1 MNAAFGSA
9 RALTHREHGRLIAL
23 LALVLAPLLRSLP
36 LVTCSVFGVLLLWRT
51 GLWVRRAPLPN
62 KWLLGVTGAAVLGIT
77 LVLALRTGGNIGRD
91 LSVAVLGAFLVLK
104 LMESHTVRNGI
115 LVTQLCCFLL
125 LSQTLFDQPPWMAA
139 TLLASVGLLLHHWM
153 VLLHPQAPARLS
165 VAGVLLR
172 LVMTGLP
179 CAAVLFLLF
188 PRLDHPLWRLPQGAD
203 VATSGLTDRMAP
215 GSIGQLI
222 LSDDLA
228 FRADFNGVPPPSGA
242 RYWRGIVLWRFD
254 GQAWTASSFRQRAE
268 PASVPNSAGVSD
280 SGGVPDSANA
290 RPGAGRLV
298 DYSITLEPTRQRWL
312 FALDRGVSIDARD
325 GLRRSIDA
333 EFLSAQP
340 LDERIRY
347 HARSRLPGPGT
358 GDEEALDPLTQQLAL
373 ALPPGNP
380 QARALA
386 AQWAGLAPAERVASA
401 LKLFRDAP
409 FAYTLEPEPLRG
421 EQIDDFLFRTRRGFC
436 EHYAGSFVFLMRA
449 AGVPARVVVGY
460 QGGED
465 NAVSG
470 DLIVRQSDAHAWA
483 EVWLRG
489 RGWVRVDPTA
499 AVAPQRVERGLA
511 GAVPASEF
519 RSRRVQEPAW
529 LRSVRWGLDGL
540 ISGWNRWV
548 LGYDRARQAR
558 LFAWLGLE
566 AADPRAVLWGVSA
579 LFLLAALP
587 LLWQQRR
594 PRPDPVQAQWQR
606 VCDRLA
612 RHGCVRG
619 AAEGPMAY
627 AERAAARF
635 PQAADA
641 LRRVAA
647 GYVALRYGRDDGDAQ
662 ARAQRL
668 AQWRKDIAAL
678 RVSG

>member
-1 MNAAFGSA
+1 MNAVFGSA
-9 RALTHREHGRLIAL
+9 RALTHREHGWLIAL
-23 LALVLAPLLRSLP
+23 LALVLAPMLRSLP
-36 LVTCSVFGVLLLWRT
+36 LVTCGVFGVLLFWRT
-51 GLWVRRAPLPN
+51 WLWVRRAPLPN
-62 KWLLGVTGAAVLGIT
+62 KWLLGVTGVAVLGIT
-77 LVLALRTGGNIGRD
+77 LALALRIGGNIGRD
-91 LSVAVLGAFLVLK
+91 LSVTVLGAFLVLK

-139 TLLASVGLLLHHWM
+139 TLLVSAALLLYHWM
-153 VLLHPQAPARLS
+153 LLLHPQARTRLS
-165 VAGVLLR
+165 VARVLLR
-172 LVMTGLP
+172 LAVMGLP

-188 PRLDHPLWRLPQGAD
+188 PRLDHPLWRLPQSTD
-203 VATSGLTDRMAP
+203 TATSGLTDHMAP
-215 GSIGQLI
+215 GSIGRLI

-228 FRADFNGVPPPSGA
+228 FRVDFNGAPPPPEA

-254 GQAWTASSFRQRAE
+254 GQAWTASSFRQQAAPR
-268 PASVPNSAGVSD
+268 
-280 SGGVPDSANA
+280 GVPDSANVQ
-290 RPGAGRLV
+290 RDAGPLV
-298 DYSITLEPTRQRWL
+298 DYSITLEPTLQRWL
-312 FALDRGVSIDARD
+312 FVLDRGVSIDARD

-340 LDERIRY
+340 LEQRIRY
-347 HARSRLPGPGT
+347 HARSRLPGPDA
-358 GDEEALDPLTQQLAL
+358 GDDAQALDRLTQQSAL
-373 ALPPGNP
+373 LLPPGNP

-401 LKLFRDAP
+401 LKLFRGAP
-409 FAYTLEPEPLRG
+409 FAYTLEPEPLQG
-421 EQIDDFLFRTRRGFC
+421 EQIDDFLFRTHRGFC

-460 QGGED
+460 QGGEV

-483 EVWLRG
+483 EVWLQG

-519 RSRRVQEPAW
+519 RSRRVEEPAW
-529 LRSVRWGLDGL
+529 LRSMRWGLDGL

-558 LFAWLGLE
+558 LFEWLGLD

-619 AAEGPMAY
+619 AAEGPVAY
-627 AERAAARF
+627 AERAAVRF

-641 LRRVAA
+641 LRRIAA

-668 AQWRKDIAAL
+668 TQWRRDIGAL
-678 RVSG
+678 RVPG

>member
-1 MNAAFGSA
+1 MNVTFGSA
-9 RALTHREHGRLIAL
+9 RALTHREHGWLLAL
-23 LALVLAPLLRSLP
+23 LALVLAPLLRGLP

-51 GLWVRRAPLPN
+51 WLWVRRAPLPN
-62 KWLLGVTGAAVLGIT
+62 KWLLGMIGVAVLGIT
-77 LVLALRTGGNIGRD
+77 LALRTGGNIGRD

-139 TLLASVGLLLHHWM
+139 TLVASATLLLYHWM
-153 VLLHPQAPARLS
+153 LLLHPQARTRLS
-165 VAGVLLR
+165 VARTLLR
-172 LVMTGLP
+172 LVLTGLP
-179 CAAVLFLLF
+179 CAAMLFLLF
-188 PRLDHPLWRLPQGAD
+188 PRLDHPLWRLPQRTET
-203 VATSGLTDRMAP
+203 ATSGLTDRMAP

-228 FRADFNGVPPPSGA
+228 FRADFNGAPPPPEA

-254 GQAWTASSFRQRAE
+254 GQAWTASAFRQRAE
-268 PASVPNSAGVSD
+268 PAGVPNSAD
-280 SGGVPDSANA
+280 AQHD
-290 RPGAGRLV
+290 AGPLV
-298 DYSITLEPTRQRWL
+298 EYNITLEPTRRHWF
-312 FALDRGVSIDARD
+312 FALDRGVSIDALD

-333 EFLSAQP
+333 EFLSVQP
-340 LDERIRY
+340 LDQRIRY
-347 HARSRLPGPGT
+347 HARSRLPGVGASA
-358 GDEEALDPLTQQLAL
+358 DAQALDRLTEQSAL
-373 ALPPGNP
+373 VLPPGNP

-386 AQWAGLAPAERVASA
+386 AQWAGLAPAERVAAA
-401 LKLFRDAP
+401 LKLFSGAP
-409 FAYTLEPEPLRG
+409 FAYTLEPEPLQG

-460 QGGED
+460 QGGEV

-470 DLIVRQSDAHAWA
+470 DIIVRQSDAHAWA
-483 EVWLRG
+483 EVWLQG

-499 AVAPQRVERGLA
+499 AVAPQRVARGLA

-519 RSRRVQEPAW
+519 RSRRVEEPAW

-558 LFAWLGLE
+558 LFAWLGLD

-594 PRPDPVQAQWQR
+594 PRPDPVLAQWQR

-641 LRRVAA
+641 LRGIAA
-647 GYVALRYGRDDGDAQ
+647 GYVALRYGHDDGDAQ
-662 ARAQRL
+662 ARARRL
-668 AQWRKDIAAL
+668 AQWRKDIGAL
-678 RVSG
+678 RVPG

>member
-1 MNAAFGSA
+1 MNVTFGSA
-9 RALTHREHGRLIAL
+9 RALTHREHGWLLAL
-23 LALVLAPLLRSLP
+23 LALVLAPLLRGLP

-51 GLWVRRAPLPN
+51 WLWVRRAPLPN
-62 KWLLGVTGAAVLGIT
+62 KWLLGMIGVAVLGIT
-77 LVLALRTGGNIGRD
+77 LALALRTGGNIGRD

-139 TLLASVGLLLHHWM
+139 TLVASATLLLYHWM
-153 VLLHPQAPARLS
+153 LLLHPQARTRLS
-165 VAGVLLR
+165 VARTLLR
-172 LVMTGLP
+172 LVLTGLP
-179 CAAVLFLLF
+179 CAAMLFLLF
-188 PRLDHPLWRLPQGAD
+188 PRLDHPLWRLPQSTET
-203 VATSGLTDRMAP
+203 ATSGLTDRMAP

-228 FRADFNGVPPPSGA
+228 FRADFNGVPPPPEA

-254 GQAWTASSFRQRAE
+254 GQAWTASAFRQRAE
-268 PASVPNSAGVSD
+268 PAGVPNSAD
-280 SGGVPDSANA
+280 AQHD
-290 RPGAGRLV
+290 AGPLV
-298 DYSITLEPTRQRWL
+298 EYNITLEPTRRHWF
-312 FALDRGVSIDARD
+312 FALDRGVSIDALD

-333 EFLSAQP
+333 EFLSVQP
-340 LDERIRY
+340 LDQRIRY
-347 HARSRLPGPGT
+347 HARSRLPGVGASA
-358 GDEEALDPLTQQLAL
+358 DAQALDRLTEQSAL
-373 ALPPGNP
+373 VLPPGNP

-386 AQWAGLAPAERVASA
+386 AQWAGLAPAERVAAA
-401 LKLFRDAP
+401 LKLFSGAP
-409 FAYTLEPEPLRG
+409 FAYTLEPEPLQG

-460 QGGED
+460 QGGEV

-470 DLIVRQSDAHAWA
+470 DIIVRQSDAHAWA
-483 EVWLRG
+483 EVWLQG

-499 AVAPQRVERGLA
+499 AVAPQRVARGLA

-519 RSRRVQEPAW
+519 RSRRVEEPAW
-529 LRSVRWGLDGL
+529 LRSVRWGLDSL
-540 ISGWNRWV
+540 VSGWNRWV

-558 LFAWLGLE
+558 LFAWLGLD

-594 PRPDPVQAQWQR
+594 PRPDPVLAQWQR

-641 LRRVAA
+641 LRGIAA
-647 GYVALRYGRDDGDAQ
+647 GYVALRYGHDDGDAQ
-662 ARAQRL
+662 ARARRL
-668 AQWRKDIAAL
+668 AQWRKDIGAL
-678 RVSG
+678 RVPG

>member
-1 MNAAFGSA
+1 MNVTFGSA
-9 RALTHREHGRLIAL
+9 RALTHREHGWLLAL
-23 LALVLAPLLRSLP
+23 LALVLAPLLRGLP

-51 GLWVRRAPLPN
+51 WLWVRRAPLPN
-62 KWLLGVTGAAVLGIT
+62 KWLLGMIGVAVLGIT
-77 LVLALRTGGNIGRD
+77 LALALRTGGNIGRD

-139 TLLASVGLLLHHWM
+139 TLVASATLLLYHWM
-153 VLLHPQAPARLS
+153 LLLHPQARTRLS
-165 VAGVLLR
+165 VARTLLR
-172 LVMTGLP
+172 LVLTGLP

-188 PRLDHPLWRLPQGAD
+188 PRLDHPLWRLPQSTET
-203 VATSGLTDRMAP
+203 ATSGLTDRMAP

-228 FRADFNGVPPPSGA
+228 FRADFNGAPPPPEA

-254 GQAWTASSFRQRAE
+254 GQAWTASAFRQRAE
-268 PASVPNSAGVSD
+268 PAGVPNSAD
-280 SGGVPDSANA
+280 AQHD
-290 RPGAGRLV
+290 AGPLV
-298 DYSITLEPTRQRWL
+298 EYNITLEPTRRHWF
-312 FALDRGVSIDARD
+312 FALDRGVSIDALD

-333 EFLSAQP
+333 EFLSVQP
-340 LDERIRY
+340 LDQRIRY
-347 HARSRLPGPGT
+347 HARSRLPGVGASA
-358 GDEEALDPLTQQLAL
+358 DAQALDRLTEQSAL
-373 ALPPGNP
+373 VLPPGNP

-386 AQWAGLAPAERVASA
+386 AQWAGLAPAERVAAA
-401 LKLFRDAP
+401 LKLFSGAP
-409 FAYTLEPEPLRG
+409 FAYTLEPEPLQG

-460 QGGED
+460 QGGEV

-470 DLIVRQSDAHAWA
+470 DIIVRQSDAHAWA
-483 EVWLRG
+483 EVWLQG

-499 AVAPQRVERGLA
+499 AVAPQRVARGLA

-519 RSRRVQEPAW
+519 RSRRVEEPAW
-529 LRSVRWGLDGL
+529 LRSVRWGLDSL
-540 ISGWNRWV
+540 VSGWNRWV

-558 LFAWLGLE
+558 LFAWLGLD

-594 PRPDPVQAQWQR
+594 PRPDPVLAQWQR

-641 LRRVAA
+641 LRGIAA

-662 ARAQRL
+662 ARARRL
-668 AQWRKDIAAL
+668 AQWRKDIGAL
-678 RVSG
+678 RVPG

>member
-1 MNAAFGSA
+1 MNVTFGSA
-9 RALTHREHGRLIAL
+9 RALTHREHGWLLAL
-23 LALVLAPLLRSLP
+23 LALVLAPLLRGLP

-51 GLWVRRAPLPN
+51 WLWVRRAPLPN
-62 KWLLGVTGAAVLGIT
+62 KWLLGMIGVAVLGIT
-77 LVLALRTGGNIGRD
+77 LALALRTGGNIGRD

-139 TLLASVGLLLHHWM
+139 TLVASATLLLYHWM
-153 VLLHPQAPARLS
+153 LLLHPQARTRLS
-165 VAGVLLR
+165 VARTLLR
-172 LVMTGLP
+172 LVLTGLP
-179 CAAVLFLLF
+179 CAAMLFLLF
-188 PRLDHPLWRLPQGAD
+188 PRLDHPLWRLPQSTET
-203 VATSGLTDRMAP
+203 ATSGLTDRMAP

-228 FRADFNGVPPPSGA
+228 FRADFNGAPPPPEA

-254 GQAWTASSFRQRAE
+254 GQAWTASAFRQRAE
-268 PASVPNSAGVSD
+268 PAGVPNSAD
-280 SGGVPDSANA
+280 AQHD
-290 RPGAGRLV
+290 AGPLV
-298 DYSITLEPTRQRWL
+298 EYNITLEPTRRHWF
-312 FALDRGVSIDARD
+312 FALDRGVSIDALD

-333 EFLSAQP
+333 EFLSVQP
-340 LDERIRY
+340 LDQRIRY
-347 HARSRLPGPGT
+347 HARSRLPGVGASA
-358 GDEEALDPLTQQLAL
+358 DAQALDRLTEQSAL
-373 ALPPGNP
+373 VLPPGNP

-386 AQWAGLAPAERVASA
+386 AQWAGLAPAERVAAA
-401 LKLFRDAP
+401 LKLFSGAP
-409 FAYTLEPEPLRG
+409 FAYTLEPEPLQG

-460 QGGED
+460 QGGEV

-470 DLIVRQSDAHAWA
+470 DIIVRQSDAHAWA
-483 EVWLRG
+483 EVWLQG

-499 AVAPQRVERGLA
+499 AVAPQRVARGLA

-519 RSRRVQEPAW
+519 RSRRVEEPAW

-558 LFAWLGLE
+558 LFAWLGLD

-594 PRPDPVQAQWQR
+594 PRPDPVLAQWQR

-641 LRRVAA
+641 LRGIAA

-662 ARAQRL
+662 ARARRL
-668 AQWRKDIAAL
+668 AQWRKDIGAL
-678 RVSG
+678 RVPG

>member
-1 MNAAFGSA
+1 MNVTFGSA
-9 RALTHREHGRLIAL
+9 RALTHREHGWLLAL
-23 LALVLAPLLRSLP
+23 LALVLAPLLRGLP

-51 GLWVRRAPLPN
+51 WLWVRRAPLPN
-62 KWLLGVTGAAVLGIT
+62 KWLLGMIGVAVLGIT
-77 LVLALRTGGNIGRD
+77 LALALRTGGNIGRD

-139 TLLASVGLLLHHWM
+139 TLVASATLLLYHWM
-153 VLLHPQAPARLS
+153 LLLHPQARTRLS
-165 VAGVLLR
+165 VARTLLR
-172 LVMTGLP
+172 LVLTGLP

-188 PRLDHPLWRLPQGAD
+188 PRLDHPLWRLPQSTET
-203 VATSGLTDRMAP
+203 ATSGLTDRMAP

-228 FRADFNGVPPPSGA
+228 FRADFNGAPPPPEA

-254 GQAWTASSFRQRAE
+254 GQAWTASAFRQRAE
-268 PASVPNSAGVSD
+268 PAGVPNSAD
-280 SGGVPDSANA
+280 AQRD
-290 RPGAGRLV
+290 AGPLV
-298 DYSITLEPTRQRWL
+298 EYNITLEPTRRHWF
-312 FALDRGVSIDARD
+312 FALDRGVSIDALD

-333 EFLSAQP
+333 EFLSVQP
-340 LDERIRY
+340 LDQRIRY
-347 HARSRLPGPGT
+347 HARSRLPGVGASA
-358 GDEEALDPLTQQLAL
+358 DAQALDRLTEQSAL
-373 ALPPGNP
+373 VLPPGNP

-386 AQWAGLAPAERVASA
+386 AQWAGLAPAERVAAA
-401 LKLFRDAP
+401 LKLFSSAP
-409 FAYTLEPEPLRG
+409 FAYTLEPEPLQG

-460 QGGED
+460 QGGEV

-470 DLIVRQSDAHAWA
+470 DIIVRQSDAHAWA
-483 EVWLRG
+483 EVWLQG

-499 AVAPQRVERGLA
+499 AVAPQRVARGLA

-519 RSRRVQEPAW
+519 RSRRVEEPAW

-558 LFAWLGLE
+558 LFAWLGLD

-594 PRPDPVQAQWQR
+594 PRPDPVLAQWQR

-641 LRRVAA
+641 LRGIAA

-668 AQWRKDIAAL
+668 AQWRKDIGAL
-678 RVSG
+678 RVPG